1 MALETLKNPT
11 QSLQVSRQSMPSLTK
26 SNAESKRAA
35 KVIVDAILQ
44 SYPDFGKAQP
54 HYIIGLVELVETY
67 PEHIQ
72 RAFADKRTG
81 IASRCKFLPTIADFV
96 TMAGEIL
103 AAEDAKTSEQARI
116 ADLAA
121 RVEARRKMPEPQI
134 GPPPVRYH
142 DKNGEWI
149 NEREA
154 KERAERAAREK
165 EAMAKTKRMT
175 DYVRHLGQGDGLKGW
190 QIVMEQGIL
199 EPPADWQA

>member
-1 MALETLKNPT
+1 MT
-11 QSLQVSRQSMPSLTK
+11 S

-35 KVIVDAILQ
+35 KAIITEILHC
-44 SYPDFGKAQP
+44 YPETGKVQP
-54 HYIIGLVELVETY
+54 AYVLGLIELVETY

-165 EAMAKTKRMT
+165 EAMAKAKRMT

>member
-1 MALETLKNPT
+1 MQNQLEQVQFPKALQQRT
-11 QSLQVSRQSMPSLTK
+11 QSLTSSS
-26 SNAESKRAA
+26 ADSKRAA
-35 KVIVDAILQ
+35 KAIITDILQ
-44 SYPDFGKAQP
+44 CYPETGKVQP
-54 HYIIGLVELVETY
+54 AYVLGLIELVETY
-67 PEHIQ
+67 PDHIQ

-81 IASRCKFLPTIADFV
+81 IAARCKFLPTIADFV

-121 RVEARRKMPEPQI
+121 RVEARRKMPEPEL
-134 GPPPVRYH
+134 GKPPVRYM
-142 DKNGEWI
+142 DKHGNWI

-154 KERAERAAREK
+154 MESIERAKQDK
-165 EAMAKTKRMT
+165 EAMAKAKRMT